1 MFKLL
6 VKAPKAFWTVG
17 LVQFFCWAAFMF
29 MWTYTNGTVALNVF
43 DTPVITTMT
52 NGVSRVVLDT
62 QSAQYQ
68 TAGDWVGILFAVQAI
83 GSVIWATIIP
93 MIQNRKFAYVLS
105 LVLGGIGFISIFF
118 IHNQYALF
126 ASFILIGC
134 AWAAMLA
141 LPFTILTNALT
152 GGHMETYLGLFNG
165 TICVPQI
172 VAASLGGIVL
182 KIFTSPGSVAPEV
195 NMLILAGV
203 FLIIGAGCV
212 SIIKER

>member
-17 LVQFFCWAAFMF
+17 VVQFFCWAAFMF

-83 GSVIWATIIP
+83 GSVIWATIP
-93 MIQNRKFAYVLS
+93 DDSEPQTCLRTQS
-105 LVLGGIGFISIFF
+105 GIGRHW
-118 IHNQYALF
+118 IHL
-126 ASFILIGC
+126 
-134 AWAAMLA
+134 
-141 LPFTILTNALT
+141 
-152 GGHMETYLGLFNG
+152 H
-165 TICVPQI
+165 
-172 VAASLGGIVL
+172 
-182 KIFTSPGSVAPEV
+182 
-195 NMLILAGV
+195 
-203 FLIIGAGCV
+203 FLYP
-212 SIIKER
+212 

>member
-1 MFKLL
+1 M
-6 VKAPKAFWTVG
+6 
-17 LVQFFCWAAFMF
+17 
-29 MWTYTNGTVALNVF
+29 VF
-43 DTPVITTMT
+43 PEWYWIHNPHNTRQREI
-52 NGVSRVVLDT
+52 GS
-62 QSAQYQ
+62 
-68 TAGDWVGILFAVQAI
+68 GILFAVQAI

-93 MIQNRKFAYVLS
+93 MIHEPQSIAYVLS

-152 GGHMETYLGLFNG
+152 GGHMGTYLGLFNG

-195 NMLILAGV
+195 NMLVLAE
-203 FLIIGAGCV
+203 C
-212 SIIKER
+212 S

>member
-52 NGVSRVVLDT
+52 NGVSVVLDT
-62 QSAQYQ
+62 QSAQYR

-93 MIQNRKFAYVLS
+93 MIQNRKLAYVLS
-105 LVLGGIGFISIFF
+105 PVLGGIDSSPFSLSI
-118 IHNQYALF
+118 I
-126 ASFILIGC
+126 
-134 AWAAMLA
+134 
-141 LPFTILTNALT
+141 
-152 GGHMETYLGLFNG
+152 
-165 TICVPQI
+165 
-172 VAASLGGIVL
+172 
-182 KIFTSPGSVAPEV
+182 
-195 NMLILAGV
+195 NMLYLHP
-203 FLIIGAGCV
+203 
-212 SIIKER
+212 SS